1 MSDLTVFETPV
12 LKLVAIGSIDDAKKQ
27 KIKSILS
34 LFSGLV
40 LLEKALSGIGELKL
54 PNEPLCTIDWYRQRK
69 KEERGSTIFVEMWE
83 APSFPSIKHNDATL
97 RNSEMK
103 GAKFEK
109 KKNYKKMQTQKN
121 YKKGT
126 PKHKQRTHHG
136 CKTTSFR

>member
-54 PNEPLCTIDWYRQRK
+54 PNEPLCTIDWYRQRM
-69 KEERGSTIFVEMWE
+69 EEQRKHVVVCDST
-83 APSFPSIKHNDATL
+83 SFSSIKHNSDTL